1 MEQYDAIM
9 ENAHMIAEK
18 ERQRQE
24 KEQESVLASSLF
36 NGMEGIDTGGA
47 ELGAGLTDQ
56 KGQDSQ
62 DSQCCKYECAACVKL
77 LKDS

>member
-18 ERQRQE
+18 EHQRQE
-24 KEQESVLASSLF
+24 KEQELVLVSSLF
-36 NGMEGIDTGGA
+36 NGMEGIETGGA

-56 KGQDSQ
+56 DG
-62 DSQCCKYECAACVKL
+62 
-77 LKDS
+77 